1 MSVRLL
7 VSFSIAVC
15 FVFHAERPRA
25 QQQPPPSPSPQQQQK
40 PDPAASPGEKKP
52 APSKIANPYAST
64 YQPLPSQTTVIRNA
78 TILTAAG
85 PIIERGSLLLQNGKV
100 AAVGQD
106 VNAPAG
112 AVVVDATGKWV
123 TPGVIDTHSH
133 LGVYSAPGIES
144 LQDGNEMTNPVTADV
159 WADHSI
165 WPQDP
170 QFELALAGGIT
181 AMQILPGSGNLIG
194 GRGVTLKNVPARTAE
209 GMKFPGAPA
218 GLKMA
223 CGENPRRV
231 YGQRNQTPAT
241 RMGNIAVFRRTWQA
255 AADYRDKWKK
265 WRDEGSD
272 AAKRPDRNLQ
282 METLAGV
289 LDGEILVHNHCY
301 RADEMATM
309 IQLGKEFGFKISS
322 FHHAVEAYK
331 VRDLLAANNVCASM
345 WSDWW
350 GFKLEAYDG
359 IRENIAL
366 VDEAKG
372 CAIVHSDDAG
382 LIQRLNQEA
391 AKAMRAG
398 LDAGMKITRAD
409 AVRWLTINPARAL
422 GIDKVTGSLE
432 VGKNADVV
440 VWSGDP
446 FSVYARAE
454 RVFVDGALLYDR
466 GSKTRQPSSDFVT
479 GLTMSPAISSPPA
492 RSVSPTRVTRA
503 DTTSNGATA
512 SKPSQPPSA
521 TVGASSA
528 RQTTAGPALAI
539 TNAQIHTASGPVI
552 ERGTIVLSG
561 GRIAA
566 VGAAVQVPAGAK
578 VIDAAGKIVTP
589 GWIESSTNIG
599 IVEISGSAEGTADQ
613 NTTDKELSAA
623 FNVLDSFNP
632 ASTVI
637 PVTRVDGITR
647 AMVGPGSTGNV
658 IEGQGAIFDLGGEQV
673 PQSVTKA
680 PAAMFAALGEAGASL
695 AGGSRA
701 SAVLRLREALQDA
714 IDFSQHRAA
723 WNAAQRR
730 NYARGRLDLE
740 ALRPVIRGEIPLAVQ
755 ANRASDMLAA
765 IRLAEEFNLKLV
777 LVGAAEGWMV
787 ADELAKKKIPVVVK
801 PLTNIPSFDALGASL
816 ENAAR
821 LQRAGVTVVLSTFE
835 THNAR
840 NLRQEAGNAVA
851 NGLDRQAALQAVTLN
866 AARTWD
872 IADRTGS
879 LEVGKDADLVIWS
892 GDPFEVTTSVE
903 RVFIR
908 GTEIP
913 KQTRQTML
921 LEKYRTITR

>member
-209 GMKFPGAPA
+209 AMKFPGAPA

-241 RMGNIAVFRRTWQA
+241 RMGNIAVFRRTWQS

-479 GLTMSPAISSPPA
+479 GLHHVAGHQFTARAVGVTDASDPRGYDVQRRPRVEAVAAAQRNGGGLERASDDGRSCSGDHQRPDPYGLRTGDRARNHRSQRRQDRGGRRRRAGARGRESDRRRRQDRHARLDRILHQHRHRRDLGIGGGDRRPEHHRQGVERRVQRAGLVQPGFHGDPGDARRWHHAGDGGARRHRQRHRGTRRGIRPGRRTGAAERDESAGGDVRRARRSRRQPGRRIARVGGSPPSRGAPGRDRLQSAPGGVERCPAPQLRA
-492 RSVSPTRVTRA
+492 RTAGSRGAPSRHPRRDSPRGP
-503 DTTSNGATA
+503 GATA
-512 SKPSQPPSA
+512 PA
-521 TVGASSA
+521 TCSRRFAWP
-528 RQTTAGPALAI
+528 R
-539 TNAQIHTASGPVI
+539 
-552 ERGTIVLSG
+552 
-561 GRIAA
+561 
-566 VGAAVQVPAGAK
+566 
-578 VIDAAGKIVTP
+578 
-589 GWIESSTNIG
+589 SST
-599 IVEISGSAEGTADQ
+599 
-613 NTTDKELSAA
+613 
-623 FNVLDSFNP
+623 
-632 ASTVI
+632 
-637 PVTRVDGITR
+637 
-647 AMVGPGSTGNV
+647 
-658 IEGQGAIFDLGGEQV
+658 
-673 PQSVTKA
+673 
-680 PAAMFAALGEAGASL
+680 
-695 AGGSRA
+695 
-701 SAVLRLREALQDA
+701 
-714 IDFSQHRAA
+714 
-723 WNAAQRR
+723 
-730 NYARGRLDLE
+730 
-740 ALRPVIRGEIPLAVQ
+740 
-755 ANRASDMLAA
+755 
-765 IRLAEEFNLKLV
+765 
-777 LVGAAEGWMV
+777 
-787 ADELAKKKIPVVVK
+787 
-801 PLTNIPSFDALGASL
+801 
-816 ENAAR
+816 
-821 LQRAGVTVVLSTFE
+821 
-835 THNAR
+835 
-840 NLRQEAGNAVA
+840 
-851 NGLDRQAALQAVTLN
+851 
-866 AARTWD
+866 
-872 IADRTGS
+872 
-879 LEVGKDADLVIWS
+879 
-892 GDPFEVTTSVE
+892 
-903 RVFIR
+903 
-908 GTEIP
+908 
-913 KQTRQTML
+913 
-921 LEKYRTITR
+921 